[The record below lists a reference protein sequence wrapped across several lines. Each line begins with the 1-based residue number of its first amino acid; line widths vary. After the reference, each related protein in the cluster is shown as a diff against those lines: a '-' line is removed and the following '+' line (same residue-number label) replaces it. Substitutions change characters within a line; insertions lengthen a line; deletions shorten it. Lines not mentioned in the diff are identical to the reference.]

1 MDDRKNIPWMA
12 AVEFVCNLCGQV
24 NGSSETRRSGM
35 IAKECATLK
44 IMRTVYHAEGIVD
57 AHLVKDALDNAGIP
71 AFINGEYLIGGMG
84 QLPARDFMTV
94 SVPEIYADDAGPV
107 VREITDMLRAPVADE
122 RAEPAASPLRL
133 KPAAT

>member
-1 MDDRKNIPWMA
+1 
-12 AVEFVCNLCGQV
+12 
-24 NGSSETRRSGM
+24 
-35 IAKECATLK
+35 
-44 IMRTVYHAEGIVD
+44 MRTIYHAEGIVD

-122 RAEPAASPLRL
+122 RFEPAAPPLRL
-133 KPAAT
+133 KPATT